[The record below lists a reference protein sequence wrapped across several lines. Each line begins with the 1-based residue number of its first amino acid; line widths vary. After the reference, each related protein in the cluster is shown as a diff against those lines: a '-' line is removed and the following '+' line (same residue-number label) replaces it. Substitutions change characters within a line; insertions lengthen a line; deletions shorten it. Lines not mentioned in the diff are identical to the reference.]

1 MLPLTSRAELKRR
14 LRFPV
19 TLSPHSNANQAVAGA
34 ARQPD
39 IGAARGRGIGGFAR
53 SSHNLYNQPTMSAPG
68 QSLQNRAP
76 RRLRTTLVG
85 GLAAVLVGSTTAD
98 AAGMIRDA
106 ETEALMR
113 TYAKPI
119 FAAAGLGSQA
129 IEIHIVNDRSFNA
142 FVVDGHNMFIHAGAL
157 MGAKTPN
164 EVIGVIAHES
174 GHITGGHLARLR
186 TQLSRAKSA
195 ALMLQLL
202 GLAAMA
208 AGALGGAPGIGQAGM
223 GVAYGG
229 QDAAMRSILAY
240 RQDEESSADQAGV
253 SFLNATHQS
262 GRGMLVTFEAMSTK
276 LIGVQGINPYLQSH
290 PMPQQRLTQLR
301 ELVTSS
307 PYYNAVDP
315 PELQFRHDLVKAKL
329 YGFLD
334 TPEVLFNRYPQTDQS
349 LAAQYARAIATYRK
363 SGVRSA
369 MPLVDTLIAAQ
380 PNWPYFYEIKGQ
392 FLFESGNPAAAVAPL
407 RQAVNLAPNEPL
419 IRVMLGQALLG
430 TNDAKLVDEA
440 ITQPSHRTRPGGFL
454 GHGLPAARS
463 RLCAQ
468 GGHNP
473 GSERQEAVHGAS
485 RACIGGGVFL

>member
-1 MLPLTSRAELKRR
+1 MLVS
-14 LRFPV
+14 
-19 TLSPHSNANQAVAGA
+19 
-34 ARQPD
+34 
-39 IGAARGRGIGGFAR
+39 
-53 SSHNLYNQPTMSAPG
+53 
-68 QSLQNRAP
+68 
-76 RRLRTTLVG
+76 
-85 GLAAVLVGSTTAD
+85 STTAD
-98 AAGMIRDA
+98 AAGLIRDA
-106 ETEALMR
+106 ETEALIR

-186 TQLSRAKSA
+186 TQMSRAKSA

-229 QDAAMRSILAY
+229 EDAAMRSILAY

-363 SGVRSA
+363 SGVKVRH
-369 MPLVDTLIAAQ
+369 
-380 PNWPYFYEIKGQ
+380 
-392 FLFESGNPAAAVAPL
+392 AAVGYADRCPAQLAVFLRDQRAVPVRERQSGRRGGAASPGRQPRPQRAPHP
-407 RQAVNLAPNEPL
+407 RHARPGPARHQRCQA
-419 IRVMLGQALLG
+419 RRRGHH
-430 TNDAKLVDEA
+430 
-440 ITQPSHRTRPGGFL
+440 QPSHRARPRGFL
-454 GHGLPAARS
+454 VHGLPPAR
-463 RLCAQ
+463 RGLCAQ
-468 GGHNP
+468 GRHKP
-473 GSERQEAVHGAS
+473 GR
-485 RACIGGGVFL
+485 